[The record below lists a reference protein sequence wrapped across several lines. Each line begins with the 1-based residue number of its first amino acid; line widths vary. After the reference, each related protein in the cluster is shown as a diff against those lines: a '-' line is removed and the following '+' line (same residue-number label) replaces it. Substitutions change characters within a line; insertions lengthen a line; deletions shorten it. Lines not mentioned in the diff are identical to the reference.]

1 MIQTKTNKKMK
12 KVLALL
18 FVATAMTFVA
28 CGPSAEEKA
37 KLEADAKAKMDSL
50 FKAASQSMPMD
61 SVAVKPDSV
70 AVKQK

>member
-1 MIQTKTNKKMK
+1 MK
-12 KVLALL
+12 KLFSLL
-18 FVATAMTFVA
+18 FVAGALSIMS
-28 CGPSAEEKA
+28 CGPSAEEQA
-37 KLEADAKAKMDSL
+37 KMEAEAKAKMDSL